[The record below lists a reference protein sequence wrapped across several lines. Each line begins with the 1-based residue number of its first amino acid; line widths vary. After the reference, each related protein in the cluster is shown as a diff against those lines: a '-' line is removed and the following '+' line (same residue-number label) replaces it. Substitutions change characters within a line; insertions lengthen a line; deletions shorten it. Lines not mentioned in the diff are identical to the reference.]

1 MDDDKRVTD
10 KLAEAITKA
19 VDTVK
24 HTVEDIAEAAARAPQ
39 PVYPSSDGLI
49 LTTMPLFVPAR
60 RIKRAP
66 PRHTTKKTV
75 KTLAKKTNKK
85 KSKKFVKKSAKQSSK
100 KRKKRR
106 L

>member
-1 MDDDKRVTD
+1 MDDDKRVSD

-19 VDTVK
+19 MDTVK

-49 LTTMPLFVPAR
+49 LTTTPLFVPAR
-60 RIKRAP
+60 RIKRAS
-66 PRHTTKKTV
+66 PRHTPKK
-75 KTLAKKTNKK
+75 KIKPLAKKTNKK
-85 KSKKFVKKSAKQSSK
+85 KSNKSVKKSSRQSSK
-100 KRKKRR
+100 KRKKKH